1 MFSYSLNSLLVFYE
15 VVKAGSFSKAADI
28 LLMTQPG
35 ISNHVSQLEA
45 QVGRRLLRREKGN
58 FVLTKEGKLIFRY
71 AEKIENAAR
80 GLENTIGTMKKE
92 EKPFLKIGT
101 TPVYSRMVMPFIL
114 SSFQKANPAIMLK
127 LDVGSSEDMV
137 KTVVSMENDV
147 VIIANPRVTKK
158 LYAFPLVKEEMVLIT
173 CIDHPLAA
181 KELVSLRDIDGCPLV
196 IREEGSSTRKV
207 VLSALESMRIR
218 PSVLIDVRSTEFIK
232 EWVSQGKGI
241 SVLVKRAV
249 LEEERKQLKVIP
261 LKEPLSLEVSVL
273 FLKSKKHDPSTQKFV
288 DHLREL
294 KVTSFFQ

>member
-45 QVGRRLLRREKGN
+45 QVGRRLLRREKGD

-207 VLSALESMRIR
+207 VLSALESMRIQ